1 MVYKIKEQGCSIRIE
16 SIFTTDRFICDG
28 KIIFI
33 NKIIAVCGL
42 ISTYSDCFICREKYL
57 ETSNARRLRK

>member
-1 MVYKIKEQGCSIRIE
+1 MVYKIKEQGCTIRIE
-16 SIFTTDRFICDG
+16 SIFTTDRFICGG

-42 ISTYSDCFICREKYL
+42 FSAYSDCFICRVVRIEVSRSK
-57 ETSNARRLRK
+57 